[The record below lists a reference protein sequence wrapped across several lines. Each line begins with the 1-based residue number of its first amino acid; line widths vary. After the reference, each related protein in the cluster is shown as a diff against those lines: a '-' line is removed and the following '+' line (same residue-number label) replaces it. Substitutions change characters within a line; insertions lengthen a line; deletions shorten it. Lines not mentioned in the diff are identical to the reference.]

1 MAIYGYARV
10 STNGQSLGDQIA
22 ALRAAGATMIY
33 KEKVS
38 GIRAD
43 RPQLAKMIKA
53 LGAGDM
59 VVVSRLDRLAR
70 STRDLL
76 NIVDA
81 IAKAGAS
88 FKSLADAWADTTT
101 PHGKLML
108 TVLGGLAEFE
118 HSLIKARTDAG
129 RERAKA
135 AGVRFG
141 PQAQAR
147 CLSTGRGAQAAGGWR
162 GHERRCQE
170 LSRERADDLAAAG
183 GSVMS
188 NKPLPKNSVSMPMS
202 GPERTSTRRPSSSSP
217 TPPES
222 NDNMFSTGLSAPVT
236 IDCATKAFDMCHSRS
251 PAHRHDTVRSVRV
264 RAIPSPWSSPR
275 TRHPPS
281 PAKYRI
287 ALNAQSLQQRRPG
300 CAGIPRAD
308 AGRRLLPLPQIAC
321 TKSAR
326 SAASAFRYSLEHVRR
341 ALTHLVRLRGQYQGP
356 PAFLLFVRGTTK

>member
-1 MAIYGYARV
+1 MKMAVYGYARV

-53 LGAGDM
+53 LGAGDV

-88 FKSLADAWADTTT
+88 FKSIADAWADTTT

-118 HSLIKARTDAG
+118 HSLIKARIDAARARQGGG
-129 RERAKA
+129 RA
-135 AGVRFG
+135 VR

-147 CLSTGRGAQAAGGWR
+147 CLSAGRGAQAVGGWR

-188 NKPLPKNSVSMPMS
+188 NKPLPKNSSMPDEQQ
-202 GPERTSTRRPSSSSP
+202 ERAADQVAVRKADDGDNETNNIE
-217 TPPES
+217 TPDYDE
-222 NDNMFSTGLSAPVT
+222 
-236 IDCATKAFDMCHSRS
+236 
-251 PAHRHDTVRSVRV
+251 HRV
-264 RAIPSPWSSPR
+264 
-275 TRHPPS
+275 
-281 PAKYRI
+281 K
-287 ALNAQSLQQRRPG
+287 
-300 CAGIPRAD
+300 
-308 AGRRLLPLPQIAC
+308 
-321 TKSAR
+321 KSAD
-326 SAASAFRYSLEHVRR
+326 
-341 ALTHLVRLRGQYQGP
+341 
-356 PAFLLFVRGTTK
+356 